1 VSLLNL
7 YYNNV
12 PPGQTVTCYLSPIK
26 ALPVVKV
33 KLKDPSVA
41 IGGRTIIFPVELES
55 GCYIEFNSPDDC
67 KLYDPDG
74 KVIRDVKPQG
84 EIPTLNAGENEV
96 KFTCG
101 GTQGYNL
108 RATVSVITH
117 GEPLRE

>member
-1 VSLLNL
+1 M
-7 YYNNV
+7 
-12 PPGQTVTCYLSPIK
+12 
-26 ALPVVKV
+26 
-33 KLKDPSVA
+33 
-41 IGGRTIIFPVELES
+41 GGKKSATWLRFFEEVCE
-55 GCYIEFNSPDDC
+55 N
-67 KLYDPDG
+67 YDVDG

-84 EIPTLNAGENEV
+84 ETPTLNAGENEV